1 MGMWQ
6 KQKDYHHLVCL
17 FKLKIYEKLKP
28 KFDCTMNISQV
39 GAGFPTGVEKMWGGS
54 SKFDR
59 GLSQYMG
66 EAWGELKMLSRNI
79 YIVASYKPAILQIY

>member
-17 FKLKIYEKLKP
+17 FELKIHEKLKP

-39 GAGFPTGVEKMWGGS
+39 GAGFPTGVEKMRGGS
-54 SKFDR
+54 SKFDG

-66 EAWGELKMLSRNI
+66 EAWGGGVGGWGLK
-79 YIVASYKPAILQIY
+79 ILLKIPVVEFIWQ

>member
-28 KFDCTMNISQV
+28 KFDCTMNIS
-39 GAGFPTGVEKMWGGS
+39 
-54 SKFDR
+54 
-59 GLSQYMG
+59 
-66 EAWGELKMLSRNI
+66 
-79 YIVASYKPAILQIY
+79 